1 MSEDM
6 TRLHRRSLALGF
18 VGAALVFGVLLWL
31 VDGRA
36 VLAALA
42 AADPVFVGAIGA
54 IALVW
59 LLAWGLTLRTVLASL
74 DVGISV
80 RSSFLVYTAAVFANN
95 VTPFGFAGGEAVT
108 AFIVS
113 KVTDSRYE
121 TGLVSIASVDVLN
134 AASSVGLVVLGAGVY
149 ASSFG
154 LGSGVQTAV
163 GSGLVIVGVLGAVA
177 VLAWRN
183 RAGIISRI
191 SDPVAR
197 FIDRVAGGR
206 LVADGVAATDVEDR
220 LWRFSGNVEVIAA
233 DRRRLA
239 QALSLSLSG
248 WLLQAVAL
256 LAAFAALGEGV
267 PFVVALFVL
276 PLANIAG
283 MTPLPGGLGGIEAAF
298 VALLVPTTG
307 IPAATVTAAV
317 LLFRAAIYWLPVF
330 LGGSVAAGYGIS
342 YIS

>member
-1 MSEDM
+1 M

-18 VGAALVFGVLLWL
+18 VGAAFVFGVLLWL

-42 AADPVFVGAIGA
+42 AADPWFVSAIGGL
-54 IALVW
+54 ALVW
-59 LLAWGLTLRTVLASL
+59 LMAWGLTLRTVLASL

-80 RSSFLVYTAAVFANN
+80 GSSFLVYTAAVFANN

-113 KVTDSRYE
+113 RATDSRYE

-134 AASSVGLVVLGAGVY
+134 AASSFGLVVLGAGVY
-149 ASSFG
+149 TSSFG
-154 LGSGVQTAV
+154 LGSEIQTAV
-163 GSGLVIVGVLGAVA
+163 GSGLVIVAVVVVAAVLG
-177 VLAWRN
+177 WRN
-183 RAGIISRI
+183 RGGIISRV
-191 SDPVAR
+191 SYPVAR
-197 FIDRVAGGR
+197 FVDRVAGGR
-206 LVADGVAATDVEDR
+206 LVENGVSARDVEAR
-220 LWRFSGNVEVIAA
+220 LWRFSGHVEVIAA

-239 QALSLSLSG
+239 QALSLSLAG
-248 WLLQAVAL
+248 WVLQAVAL
-256 LAAFAALGEGV
+256 LAAFAALGQDL
-267 PFVVALFVL
+267 PFVVALFVI
-276 PLANIAG
+276 PLANLAG

-307 IPAATVTAAV
+307 IPAATATAGV

-330 LGGSVAAGYGIS
+330 LGGSYAASYGVS
-342 YIS
+342 YVS